1 MLLRAFSMRSL
12 ARPGADYSKITSL
25 NSSCIITYKN
35 RRTQSQTPNLRHRV
49 IITDTRTCTYN
60 PVLDV
65 ALGKTQPRDANR
77 YDDLCCSALLKEK
90 KRGSRALEMCPKT
103 TRQEGSSKKRLPCF
117 SYSLKLN
124 YQAFFKA
131 TNSTTA
137 DGYWIWRKVQECL
150 LGWNP
155 RVFIMVWRSQCAVS
169 SVDYDANGDGGAW
182 LQEFDTRKDGGRGLP
197 ACKKK
202 SVSNGMYHR
211 KTLVSALLEN

>member
-1 MLLRAFSMRSL
+1 
-12 ARPGADYSKITSL
+12 
-25 NSSCIITYKN
+25 
-35 RRTQSQTPNLRHRV
+35 
-49 IITDTRTCTYN
+49 
-60 PVLDV
+60 VLDV

-77 YDDLCCSALLKEK
+77 YDDLCCSALLKKK

-124 YQAFFKA
+124 YQAFFQA

-155 RVFIMVWRSQCAVS
+155 RVFTMVWYGMVWRSQCAVS
-169 SVDYDANGDGGAW
+169 SVDYDANGGAW
-182 LQEFDTRKDGGRGLP
+182 LQEFDTRKDGGRESLGKIP
-197 ACKKK
+197 CCT
-202 SVSNGMYHR
+202 S
-211 KTLVSALLEN
+211 